1 MFEGREGCF
10 MCSGPNKHRV
20 FLEEVSERLR
30 YYPKVSN
37 KFPVVAG
44 QAQEASEF
52 FDVDRRRPLRNS
64 SNFGWIGPNTL
75 PTDHMAQIR
84 NFPLGKRTL
93 GEFYLP
99 LILGQEYKD
108 LSDMHHMLFIS
119 STINEDVIKEN
130 QYKLP
135 KARS

>member
-1 MFEGREGCF
+1 MFEGRECYF
-10 MCSGPNKHRV
+10 MCSGPNKHSV
-20 FLEEVSERLR
+20 LLEKVGERLR

-44 QAQEASEF
+44 QAQKASEF
-52 FDVDRRRPLRNS
+52 LDVDRRRPLRNR
-64 SNFGWIGPNTL
+64 SNFGWISPNTL
-75 PTDHMAQIR
+75 LTYHMAQIS

-93 GEFYLP
+93 GEFFLP

-119 STINEDVIKEN
+119 STINENVIKEN
-130 QYKLP
+130 QYKLL
-135 KARS
+135 KARC